1 MHDFSDVPIPT
12 KSFYRMGDVARY
24 VGVDAHVIRYWETEF
39 PQIEPMKGQGR
50 QRMFRR
56 DDVLLLRKIRHL
68 LYVQGYTIE
77 GARKALQEPVEAGS
91 EVLGAAIDELRT
103 VVRRLQKYR

>member
-1 MHDFSDVPIPT
+1 
-12 KSFYRMGDVARY
+12 MGDVARY

-39 PQIEPMKGQGR
+39 PQIEPLKGQGR
-50 QRMFRR
+50 QRRFRR

-77 GARKALQEPVEAGS
+77 GARKALDEPVQAGTD
-91 EVLGAAIDELRT
+91 VLGMAVDELRA

>member
-1 MHDFSDVPIPT
+1 
-12 KSFYRMGDVARY
+12 MGDVTRY

-39 PQIEPMKGQGR
+39 PQIEPLKGQGR

-56 DDVLLLRKIRHL
+56 DDVLLLRRIRHL
-68 LYVQGYTIE
+68 LHVQGYTIE
-77 GARKALQEPVEAGS
+77 GARRALQEPVESGS
-91 EVLGAAIDELRT
+91 GIRAAVDELRA